1 MGRNETKEEK
11 SESEIVRK
19 QKVSEIR
26 GQMKIIAWVQESRQ
40 VIMFHFVMYDMIK
53 LSIFCQILPK
63 ASSEFHVELLGEN
76 LKQ

>member
-26 GQMKIIAWVQESRQ
+26 GQMKIIA
-40 VIMFHFVMYDMIK
+40 
-53 LSIFCQILPK
+53 
-63 ASSEFHVELLGEN
+63 
-76 LKQ
+76 